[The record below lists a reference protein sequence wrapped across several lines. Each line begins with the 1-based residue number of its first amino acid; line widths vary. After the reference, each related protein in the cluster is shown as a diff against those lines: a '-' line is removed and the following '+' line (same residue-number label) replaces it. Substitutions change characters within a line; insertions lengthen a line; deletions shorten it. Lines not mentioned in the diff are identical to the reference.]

1 MIIDPRHL
9 TVAATEILFLACGDR
24 DIAARVA
31 ARLVTANLVGHDS
44 HGVGMIP
51 RYVEGI
57 RSGDLAPAAHAEVVQ
72 DRGAALLVDGNRGFG
87 QIVGEEAMTL
97 AIGRARQNGLALLA
111 LRNAFHIGRIGDWG
125 EMAAEA
131 GFVST
136 HYVNVHSPTPHV
148 APFGGSD
155 ARFSTNPYCA
165 AIPAGA
171 GHPLVLLDMAT
182 STIAHGKARV
192 AHLSG
197 KPAPEGALI
206 DNAGRA
212 TRDPGVL
219 FSDTEPLGALT
230 AFGLHKGSGLA
241 LLCDMLA
248 GSFTGGGAFL
258 PDRATPGKIVNNML
272 AVLIDPDLF
281 GGAQAFH
288 ADIAAYAE
296 WITASPAAPGND
308 GPMLPGTPERR
319 ARATREAEGIPIDA
333 GTWAQLCDTAAPL
346 GLDAAA
352 LSALAGQS

>member
-1 MIIDPRHL
+1 MLIDAAPL
-9 TVAATEILFLACGDR
+9 TGFAAKILARACGDT

-31 ARLVTANLVGHDS
+31 QRLVTANLVGHDS

-57 RSGDLAPAAHAEVVQ
+57 AAGELHPAAHARAEQ
-72 DRGAALLVDGNRGFG
+72 DKGPFLLVDGGRGFG
-87 QIVGEEAMTL
+87 QIVAEEAMDM
-97 AIGRARQNGLALLA
+97 AIARARQSHIAVLA

-131 GFVST
+131 GLVSM

-155 ARFSTNPYCA
+155 ARFSTNPFCA
-165 AIPAGA
+165 AIPAGPD
-171 GHPLVLLDMAT
+171 HPPVLLDMAT

-192 AHLSG
+192 ANLSG
-197 KPAPEGALI
+197 KPAPDGALI
-206 DNAGRA
+206 DAEGRA

-219 FSDTEPLGALT
+219 FAETGPLGALT
-230 AFGLHKGSGLA
+230 AFGAHKGSGLA

-248 GSFTGGGAFL
+248 GSLTGGGAFL
-258 PDRATPGKIVNNML
+258 PERTKPGKIVNNML
-272 AVLIDPDLF
+272 AVLIDPDVF
-281 GGAQAFH
+281 GGAAAFH

-296 WITASPAAPGND
+296 WVTASPDAPGSD

-319 ARATREAEGIPIDA
+319 ARAAREANGIPLDD
-333 GTWAQLCDTAAPL
+333 GTWAQLAEIATGL
-346 GLDAAA
+346 GLD
-352 LSALAGQS
+352 SAEMPG